1 MIKNIAKFFCMVPLL
16 VGVLGATA
24 ISGNTGYA
32 PPNQDLREETQDCIK
47 EIRKKQNK
55 IKKEIEKIK
64 ELIKDNRQN
73 RPQKE
78 TP

>member
-1 MIKNIAKFFCMVPLL
+1 MIKNIAKFFCMLPLV
-16 VGVLGATA
+16 VGVLGTSALSGTTA
-24 ISGNTGYA
+24 IN

-55 IKKEIEKIK
+55 IKREIEKIK
-64 ELIKDNRQN
+64 ELIKDSRQN
-73 RPQKE
+73 PQPKE